1 MATYPLHPASLT
13 TLFSE
18 IEAFALAQETVFV
31 GTPGSVLRRR
41 NASRFE
47 FYAHQFYDAL
57 GAKRERY
64 VAGPVG
70 SSEADAAA
78 DELNT
83 RIAETK
89 RMAPLIRLLGREG
102 FQLADSRTF
111 ATLAAL
117 HNHSFFAAGG
127 LLVGSHAY
135 GAILNRLGVRA
146 PSYRTEDVDLA
157 RGGPLAFVSPP
168 KHPFVEILRDSGIEF
183 VELPQLDPRTPAT
196 SYKQRGRST
205 FQIELLAPARGEEI
219 GSIAI
224 PELHAQA
231 TTLPFLG
238 YLLKE
243 SQFTTVLA
251 QEGSCAVR
259 VPIPERFAIHKL
271 IVSELRHGGDSKS
284 QKDRTQAIVLCAALG
299 DSRPGAL
306 AAALDEVPRRAVK
319 YFRRA
324 LVSVREALEKSHPRA
339 WEELSS

>member
-1 MATYPLHPASLT
+1 MAYTLHPRSLT
-13 TLFSE
+13 TLFWE
-18 IEAFALAQETVFV
+18 IEAFALAQETAFV

-41 NASRFE
+41 NASQFE
-47 FYAHQFYDAL
+47 FYAHQYYDAL

-70 SSEADAAA
+70 SEADAAA
-78 DELNT
+78 AELT
-83 RIAETK
+83 ARIADAK

-102 FQLADSRTF
+102 FQFADSRTF

-117 HNHSFFAAGG
+117 HNHRFFAAGG
-127 LLVGSHAY
+127 LLAGSHAY
-135 GAILNRLGVRA
+135 GVILNRLGVRA

-168 KHPFVEILRDSGIEF
+168 KHPLVEILRDSGIEF
-183 VELPQLDPRTPAT
+183 VEIPQLDPRTPAT

-219 GSIAI
+219 GSMAI
-224 PELHAQA
+224 PELHAHA

-271 IVSELRHGGDSKS
+271 IVSALRRGGDAKLL
-284 QKDRTQAIVLCAALG
+284 KDRTQAIVLCAALG
-299 DSRPGAL
+299 DSHPGAL
-306 AAALDEVPRRAVK
+306 AAARDAVPRRAVK

-324 LVSVREALEKSHPRA
+324 LVSVRESLEATHPRA
-339 WEELSS
+339 WEELRS